1 MPCSCSKNYLTLRPL
16 WGLVLSFINTY
27 KSINGVSNMGPNMYS
42 KKPVLK
48 LCSAISVIF
57 NKISNLHVND
67 IAFQSVILLTLKVP
81 DKGYSIKGKLDI
93 YIFIAVQ

>member
-1 MPCSCSKNYLTLRPL
+1 MACSCSKNYLTLRPR

-27 KSINGVSNMGPNMYS
+27 KSTNGVSNMGPNMYF
-42 KKPVLK
+42 KEHVLK
-48 LCSAISVIF
+48 LYSAISVIL

-93 YIFIAVQ
+93 YILLKFN

>member
-1 MPCSCSKNYLTLRPL
+1 MRPR

-48 LCSAISVIF
+48 LCSAISVILS
-57 NKISNLHVND
+57 KISNLHVND
-67 IAFQSVILLTLKVP
+67 IAFQSVTLLTLKVP
-81 DKGYSIKGKLDI
+81 DKGYSIKGLCALN
-93 YIFIAVQ
+93 YISTFLLKFNE